1 MRHPDTPNPHLL
13 KRVHLEQMQQ
23 AAQRILDYT
32 AGMDFTEFAADGRTQ
47 DAVRYNL
54 HQFGLIAATLHKS
67 AREELTELDWR
78 SILDLPD
85 LVSRLHFGIQDE
97 ILWDLIQR
105 TLPYWL
111 VVLEETLGPPPAP

>member
-1 MRHPDTPNPHLL
+1 MRHANTPNPHLL
-13 KRVHLEQMQQ
+13 MRVHLEQMQE

-32 AGMDFTEFAADGRTQ
+32 AGMDFATFSADPRTQ

-54 HQFGLIAATLHKS
+54 HRMGVVAAALHKS
-67 AREELTELDWR
+67 EREALSELPWR

-85 LVSRLHFGIQDE
+85 LVTHLHFGIQDE
-97 ILWDLIQR
+97 ILWDLVTR

-111 VVLEETLGPPPAP
+111 VVLEETLERTP